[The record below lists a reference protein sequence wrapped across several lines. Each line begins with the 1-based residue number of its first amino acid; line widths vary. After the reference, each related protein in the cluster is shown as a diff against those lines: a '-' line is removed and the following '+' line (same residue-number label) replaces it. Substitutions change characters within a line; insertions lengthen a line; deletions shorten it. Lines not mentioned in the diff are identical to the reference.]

1 MADGAGSHQLILM
14 PSGRRGQVRSG
25 TSLLDAAG
33 ALGVELESICGA
45 RQTCGK
51 CLVEPEFGQ
60 FAKHGIRSEADHLSA
75 PDAVERAYAE
85 ANDLDLQVQRLG
97 CAARLLGDVLI
108 HVPDSSLA
116 RKQVVRKAA
125 GELKLE
131 VDPAVRQY
139 YVELEPRSMGGLGDW
154 ERLQY
159 GLADQ
164 WDLSGLTLDPA
175 LLPVLSGA
183 LWENA
188 ATVTVWQDE
197 AVIRIEPDYAE
208 GLYGLAV
215 DIGSTTIAAYLCDL
229 RTGEL
234 LATEAA
240 MNPQVR
246 YGEDLMSRISY
257 AATAPQGLERL
268 HRSLLGAFDELAGR
282 AAEAAGITPLDI
294 TDAVVVGNS
303 VMHHIFLGIDP
314 ASLGEAPFSL
324 AVQSAVDLRAGELG
338 LQSLPPAARLHLLP
352 CVAGH
357 VGADNAGVLLAEQP
371 ALDDRISLIVDIGT
385 NAEILLGDRSHM
397 LSASSPTGPAF
408 EGAQI
413 RHGQRAAPG
422 AIERV
427 RLGPYGV
434 RYRVVG
440 DPRWSDELE
449 PGESLRPTGICGSG
463 IIETVGEL
471 LLAGLIDSGGLYLAD
486 AARCCPAVRPAGRT
500 AELVLATADE
510 SATQAEIIVTQQDIR
525 AIQLAKGALYAGV
538 RLLMDRMDI
547 EQVERI
553 KLAGAFGSYID
564 PKYAMTIGM
573 IPDCD
578 LDRVEAIGNAAG
590 DGARIAL
597 LNRSQRQAAQRYV
610 AELEYVETALEPR
623 FQDHFVAAM
632 ALPHASDPFPHLD
645 GKLPAARTSQRGRP
659 RRIAAKPAPDRKA
672 DPR

>member
-1 MADGAGSHQLILM
+1 MAGNSQTHQLILM
-14 PSGRRGQVRSG
+14 PSGRRGQVPHG
-25 TSLLDAAG
+25 ISLLDAA
-33 ALGVELESICGA
+33 AQLGVELESICGS

-51 CLVEPEFGQ
+51 CLIEPEFGQ
-60 FAKHGIRSEADHLSA
+60 FAKHGIRCEVDNLSA
-75 PDAVERAYAE
+75 VEAVEQAYAS
-85 ANDLDLQVQRLG
+85 AAGIDLDTQRLG
-97 CAARLLGDVLI
+97 CAASVLGDLLI

-116 RKQVVRKAA
+116 RKQVVRKQA
-125 GELKLE
+125 GQLEME
-131 VDPAVRQY
+131 VDPAVRQL
-139 YVELEPRSMGGLGDW
+139 YVELESPSMGGPSDW
-154 ERLQY
+154 ERLQQA
-159 GLADQ
+159 LADQ
-164 WDLSGLTLDPA
+164 WDLTGLELDPA
-175 LLPVLSGA
+175 LLPELPAA
-183 LWENA
+183 LEQQA
-188 ATVTVWQDE
+188 ATVTIWQDR
-197 AVIRIEPDYAE
+197 ALIRIEPGYVE

-257 AATAPQGLERL
+257 AATTPNGLDRL
-268 HRSLLGAFDELAGR
+268 HRALLRAFDELAGR
-282 AAEAAGITPLDI
+282 AAEAAGIPSNAI
-294 TDAVVVGNS
+294 SEAVVVGNS
-303 VMHHIFLGIDP
+303 VMHHLFLGIDP

-324 AVQSAVDLRAGELG
+324 AVKSAVDIRAAELG
-338 LQSLPPAARLHLLP
+338 LQALPPAARLHLLP

-371 ALDDRISLIVDIGT
+371 SLDEQVTLIVDIGT
-385 NAEILLGDRSHM
+385 NAEILLGNRQRM

-427 RLGPYGV
+427 RIADGRV

-440 DPRWSDELE
+440 DPRWNDELE

-463 IIETVGEL
+463 IIEAVGEL
-471 LLAGLIDSGGLYLAD
+471 LLAGLIDSGGLFLAD
-486 AARCCPAVRPAGRT
+486 AAERCPAVRWTGRT
-500 AELVLATADE
+500 AELVLASGDQTG
-510 SATQAEIIVTQQDIR
+510 TQGEITVNQQDIR

-538 RLLMDRMDI
+538 RLLMDRLGVTHVDR
-547 EQVERI
+547 V

-564 PKYAMTIGM
+564 PKYALVLGL

-578 LDRVEAIGNAAG
+578 PARVAAVGNAAG

-597 LNRSQRQAAQRYV
+597 LNRGQRQAVKRYV
-610 AELEYVETALEPR
+610 RELEYVETALEPR

-632 ALPHASDPFPHLD
+632 ALPHASDPFPSLVEV
-645 GKLPAARTSQRGRP
+645 LPATRSAQRGRP
-659 RRIAAKPAPDRKA
+659 RRVAARNVSDRKA
-672 DPR
+672 